1 MFNLQILQ
9 RLSNSSFLTLTRDK
23 FGQIIDHN
31 FIFVSA
37 HNKQK
42 NRKKHFKPIRKETFG
57 HEKEENNSNCR
68 STTIKKR
75 KIQSCRIV
83 IDDDCE
89 ENIWK
94 LIGDENHFTTFFFV

>member
-1 MFNLQILQ
+1 MIITLF
-9 RLSNSSFLTLTRDK
+9 SFPHTT
-23 FGQIIDHN
+23 
-31 FIFVSA
+31 
-37 HNKQK
+37 NKKQEK
-42 NRKKHFKPIRKETFG
+42 TFQTDSKETFG

-94 LIGDENHFTTFFFV
+94 LIGDENHFTTFFFRLEKQK